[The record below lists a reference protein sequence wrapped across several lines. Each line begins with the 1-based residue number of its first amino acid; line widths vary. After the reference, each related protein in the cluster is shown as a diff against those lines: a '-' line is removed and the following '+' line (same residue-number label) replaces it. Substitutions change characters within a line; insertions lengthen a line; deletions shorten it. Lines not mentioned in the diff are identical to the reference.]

1 MSGMIDKV
9 RDSLDKKHILLRR
22 VVGGVLAVA
31 TLLIAVSCLSYF
43 FTWKQDQSLLADPEV
58 IKDTAK
64 VIANFGGAWG
74 LKIASVFVS
83 EWFGLGSLAVIVA
96 LALVSVRC
104 LFGKQKFPVLRY
116 VLLALTGAMI
126 LSYALAFISIRFGFN
141 TCFGTGLG
149 GGCGSQMVVW
159 SEHLVGVPVTL
170 CLILALIAAWGY
182 FASSRFSR
190 WLSTETA
197 PSGKKRGVTFDFVS
211 KKDESAEVEKKDAEN
226 EPVEKKPEQEVPE
239 EPVEEVP
246 VEPVTPDSEVE
257 KNTGTDTDTEKTDTG
272 KPDDDMPEVVKGEGL
287 TTVVQENL
295 PPIDVRG
302 ELPDYKF
309 PTLDL
314 LKDYTSS
321 IYSVSSEELKS
332 NNFKIKATLQT
343 YKIEVR
349 EVKAVVGPTITL
361 YKLYPAPGV
370 TVASI
375 MNKDKEIALALNSDR
390 VRLVMLP
397 DSIGIEVPNLKQS
410 IVPLKAVLNNDEFRN
425 SKAELPIAIGYAT
438 LAQKVEVF
446 DLADAPHLLVAGA
459 TKQGKSVG
467 LNVMIA
473 SLLFSKH
480 PSELKF
486 VFIDP
491 KMVEFSSYSRLLHHY
506 LAVLPDSGDAK
517 EELDNS
523 IVKKAPAAEAVLRS
537 LCIEMDARYELMNKA
552 GVNNIVLYNEKY
564 KERHLLPTMGHHYLP
579 YLVTVIDEY
588 SDLIMSAGSS
598 GEDKTRARSITT
610 SIIRLAQKGRAAG
623 IHIILATQRPSVDV
637 ITGLI
642 KNNFPAR
649 IAFRVFSGTD
659 SKTILDSTGAEKL
672 IGKGDMI
679 YNAGANMVRAQCAFI
694 GNDEIATLTKFIGAQ
709 EGYKKSFNTPYYLPE
724 PTDKSDE
731 GGVGALNVNDLDER
745 FEEAARLVVT
755 TQKGSTSD
763 LQRRLGMGYAKAG
776 RVMDQLESAG
786 IVGPQEGSKPRQV
799 LIGDIDELELRLKEL
814 KANQ

>member
-74 LKIASVFVS
+74 LKIASIFVS

-211 KKDESAEVEKKDAEN
+211 KKDESVDVEKKELEN
-226 EPVEKKPEQEVPE
+226 EQVEEKTEQEVTEGPVEQVPE
-239 EPVEEVP
+239 EPVAQD
-246 VEPVTPDSEVE
+246 T
-257 KNTGTDTDTEKTDTG
+257 KTDTDRDTGTADTG
-272 KPDDDMPEVVKGEGL
+272 KQDDDMPEVVKGEGL
-287 TTVVQENL
+287 TTVVQEDL

-370 TVASI
+370 TVTSI

-397 DSIGIEVPNLKQS
+397 DSIGIEVPNMKQS

-731 GGVGALNVNDLDER
+731 GGAGALNVNDLDER

>member
-141 TCFGTGLG
+141 TCFETGLG

-211 KKDESAEVEKKDAEN
+211 KKDESVEVEKKGLEN
-226 EPVEKKPEQEVPE
+226 EHVEEKPEQEVPE

-246 VEPVTPDSEVE
+246 VEPVTPDSDAADAD
-257 KNTGTDTDTEKTDTG
+257 TGETDTG

-295 PPIDVRG
+295 PPIDVRD

-588 SDLIMSAGSS
+588 ADLIMSAGSS

-623 IHIILATQRPSVDV
+623 IHIILATQRPTVDV
-637 ITGLI
+637 IIGLI

-672 IGKGDMI
+672 IGKGDMF
-679 YNAGANMVRAQCAFI
+679 YNAGANMVRAQCAYI

>member
-211 KKDESAEVEKKDAEN
+211 KKDESVDVEKKELEN
-226 EPVEKKPEQEVPE
+226 EPAEEKPEQEVTEKPVEQVPE
-239 EPVEEVP
+239 EPVAQD
-246 VEPVTPDSEVE
+246 T
-257 KNTGTDTDTEKTDTG
+257 KTDTDTDTGNTDAG

-287 TTVVQENL
+287 TTVVQEDL

-397 DSIGIEVPNLKQS
+397 DSIGIEVPNMKQS

-588 SDLIMSAGSS
+588 ADLIMSAGSS

-623 IHIILATQRPSVDV
+623 IHIILATQRPTVDV
-637 ITGLI
+637 IIGLI

-672 IGKGDMI
+672 IGRGDMF
-679 YNAGANMVRAQCAFI
+679 YNAGANMVRAQCAYI

>member
-211 KKDESAEVEKKDAEN
+211 KKDESVDVEKKELEN
-226 EPVEKKPEQEVPE
+226 EQVEEKTEQEVTEEPVEQVPE
-239 EPVEEVP
+239 EPVVQD
-246 VEPVTPDSEVE
+246 T
-257 KNTGTDTDTEKTDTG
+257 KTDTDTDTGTTDTG

-287 TTVVQENL
+287 TTVVQEDL

-321 IYSVSSEELKS
+321 IYSVSAEELKS

-397 DSIGIEVPNLKQS
+397 DSIGIEVPNMKQS

-438 LAQKVEVF
+438 LVQKVEVF

-459 TKQGKSVG
+459 TKMGKSVG

>member
-149 GGCGSQMVVW
+149 GGCGFQMVVW

-211 KKDESAEVEKKDAEN
+211 KKDESVDVEKKELEN
-226 EPVEKKPEQEVPE
+226 EQVEEKPEQEVPE
-239 EPVEEVP
+239 ESVEQVP
-246 VEPVTPDSEVE
+246 EEPVAQDT
-257 KNTGTDTDTEKTDTG
+257 KTDTDTDTGNTDTG

-287 TTVVQENL
+287 TTVVQEDL

-397 DSIGIEVPNLKQS
+397 DSIGIEVPNMKQS

-438 LAQKVEVF
+438 LVQKVEVF

-459 TKQGKSVG
+459 TKMGKSVG

-679 YNAGANMVRAQCAFI
+679 YNAGANMVRAQCAYI

>member
-1 MSGMIDKV
+1 MSGMIDMV

-211 KKDESAEVEKKDAEN
+211 MKDESVDVEKKELEN
-226 EPVEKKPEQEVPE
+226 EQVEEKPEQEVPE
-239 EPVEEVP
+239 KPVEEVP
-246 VEPVTPDSEVE
+246 EEPVAQDT
-257 KNTGTDTDTEKTDTG
+257 KTDTDTDTGNTDTG

-287 TTVVQENL
+287 TTVVQEDL

-397 DSIGIEVPNLKQS
+397 DSIGIEVPNMKQS

-438 LAQKVEVF
+438 LVQKVEVF

-459 TKQGKSVG
+459 TKMGKSVG

>member
-211 KKDESAEVEKKDAEN
+211 KKDESVDVEKKELEN
-226 EPVEKKPEQEVPE
+226 EQVEEKTEQEVTEEPVEQVPE
-239 EPVEEVP
+239 EPVVQD
-246 VEPVTPDSEVE
+246 T
-257 KNTGTDTDTEKTDTG
+257 KTDTDTDTGTTDTV

-287 TTVVQENL
+287 TTVVQEDL

-397 DSIGIEVPNLKQS
+397 DSIGIEVPNMKQS

-517 EELDNS
+517 DELDNS